1 MDCISAFLN
10 LTQDR
15 ITYGERDR
23 SLDIIILLTHFGY
36 RIWVVLKI
44 TRENVCLKF
53 GNIENGLSKLR
64 IGGQNRSVLVQLI

>member
-1 MDCISAFLN
+1 MDCISAFLD
-10 LTQDR
+10 LTQDQV
-15 ITYGERDR
+15 TYGERDR

-53 GNIENGLSKLR
+53 GNIENGLSKIR
-64 IGGQNRSVLVQLI
+64 ITGRDWKVLFQLI